1 MWADRNQVRQI
12 NLKGSSQAHQI
23 SLILNTFS
31 RYKLV
36 SKQNRDKNSKRWSFI
51 GLNVDKILLITPLFF
66 HTNFFPK
73 CIPFVSFQ
81 YWFWF
86 FLGETVQITSHS
98 LNVTSPTTKLVH
110 LFSSVMGNSFYS
122 ESNIAKLNSGIST
135 LSIVKG
141 STLLSG
147 TISTG
152 KEKL

>member
-1 MWADRNQVRQI
+1 M
-12 NLKGSSQAHQI
+12 KGSSQAHQI

-36 SKQNRDKNSKRWSFI
+36 SKQNRDKNSKRWSFS
-51 GLNVDKILLITPLFF
+51 GLNIESFWLPHYFSILT
-66 HTNFFPK
+66 
-73 CIPFVSFQ
+73 SFQ
-81 YWFWF
+81 NSYLLCHFNIGFWF
-86 FLGETVQITSHS
+86 FLRETVQITSHS
-98 LNVTSPTTKLVH
+98 LNVTSPTIKLVH

-147 TISTG
+147 AISTG